1 MPCPISPPAHPI
13 RTSPRLR
20 PLPLHA
26 AADVAVAVVFVCAM
40 AVASAGLSA
49 GGDAYVWFAVISYG
63 RTDILTTALM
73 AAFFVLAKGGRLQP
87 DAVVG
92 GQQGAAG
99 TLNVRTGH
107 GDVRC
112 LSRSGGVQAGFA
124 AGVNPA
130 LLGTAKVAADFT
142 TVLLLP
148 ATDADADFPD
158 IFTPSGQVADTL
170 DGLVALP
177 CGIGCRHGTD
187 SSVSALSCLPL
198 CTAEWTCC
206 ARSVTG
212 ELNAT
217 VKPFYS

>member
-1 MPCPISPPAHPI
+1 MPVSSHPNIPTTSSSP
-13 RTSPRLR
+13 
-20 PLPLHA
+20 PLHA

-73 AAFFVLAKGGRLQP
+73 AAFFVLAKGGRLQQ

-130 LLGTAKVAADFT
+130 LLDTAKVAADFT

-148 ATDADADFPD
+148 VTDADADFPD

-177 CGIGCRHGTD
+177 CGIAAAMALTRPFRLCPACRF
-187 SSVSALSCLPL
+187 VLPNGL
-198 CTAEWTCC
+198 VVPG
-206 ARSVTG
+206 R
-212 ELNAT
+212 
-217 VKPFYS
+217 

>member
-1 MPCPISPPAHPI
+1 
-13 RTSPRLR
+13 
-20 PLPLHA
+20 
-26 AADVAVAVVFVCAM
+26 VAVAVGGAL
-40 AVASAGLSA
+40 AVT
-49 GGDAYVWFAVISYG
+49 FAVISYG
-63 RTDILTTALM
+63 RTDIPTTALM
-73 AAFFVLAKGGRLQP
+73 AAFFVLAKGGRLQQ

-112 LSRSGGVQAGFA
+112 LSRSSGVQAGFA

-130 LLGTAKVAADFT
+130 LLDTAKVAADFA

-148 ATDADADFPD
+148 ITDIDADSPD
-158 IFTPSGQVADTL
+158 IFTPSGQIADTL
-170 DGLVALP
+170 DGLVALL

-187 SSVSALSCLPL
+187 SSVSALSCPLL

-217 VKPFYS
+217 VKPFCS